1 MRETIQIRPEGGRKY
16 FVDCNTRCDYINKR
30 CNAGV
35 ASKERKMKTIFLL
48 LFAGLAVLLLSGTV
62 MAAGDNTLTVSA
74 SVAGTCK
81 FSSATSTLNFGAL
94 DPSVGTDVNGSGTT
108 QFWCTKGTTET
119 LAADNGANYSGGK
132 RNMKL
137 TTGTDLIPYT
147 LTLTPD
153 GNANAGPGSPRTL
166 TIGGQVLGTD
176 YTGKTAGSY
185 ADTVVL
191 SITP

>member
-1 MRETIQIRPEGGRKY
+1 MKKSY
-16 FVDCNTRCDYINKR
+16 LVFVSGMVI
-30 CNAGV
+30 
-35 ASKERKMKTIFLL
+35 LL
-48 LFAGLAVLLLSGTV
+48 LAGTAMASGT
-62 MAAGDNTLTVSA
+62 NTLTVTA
-74 SVAGTCK
+74 SVTGTCK
-81 FSSATSTLNFGAL
+81 FSSATSALNFGAL
-94 DPSVGTDVNGSGTT
+94 DPSVGTNVNGSTTT

-153 GNANAGPGSPRTL
+153 GNANAGPGTPRTL

>member
-1 MRETIQIRPEGGRKY
+1 MKKNLIMLVAIGFILT
-16 FVDCNTRCDYINKR
+16 
-30 CNAGV
+30 AGSV
-35 ASKERKMKTIFLL
+35 
-48 LFAGLAVLLLSGTV
+48 LASGT
-62 MAAGDNTLTVSA
+62 NTLTVQA
-74 SVAGTCK
+74 SVTGTCK

-94 DPSVGTDVNGSGTT
+94 DPSVGTNVNGSTTT

-119 LAADNGANYSGGK
+119 LSAGQGSNWDGSK

-137 TTGTDLIPYT
+137 ATGTDLIPYT

-153 GNANAGPGSPRTL
+153 GSGNTGPGSPRTL

-191 SITP
+191 NITP